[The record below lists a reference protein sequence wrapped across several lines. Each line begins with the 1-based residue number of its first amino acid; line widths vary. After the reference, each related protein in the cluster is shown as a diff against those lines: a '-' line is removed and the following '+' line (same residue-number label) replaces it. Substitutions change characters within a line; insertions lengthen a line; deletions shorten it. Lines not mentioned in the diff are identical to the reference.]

1 MIDNTTTAI
10 ENGIGYMPKDRDRE
24 SMFWEPVLRIILSFR
39 YWTILEGARSVRK
52 KKARRLAEEMA
63 KKLSVKMSGVT
74 QLAKELSGGN
84 KQKVVVAKWL
94 ANNSNIFI
102 MDCPTRGID
111 IGVKSAIYDLMTE
124 LKENGKSMIMISEEM
139 PEVLGM
145 ADRVLIMKDGRIS
158 GEYSRSGR
166 AYRE

>member
-1 MIDNTTTAI
+1 MKLDSGQVILPDKNVVIDNTTTAI

-24 SMFWEPVLRIILSFR
+24 SMFLGASIEDNIILPSLDNLKVR
-39 YWTILEGARSVRK
+39 GLIRK

-145 ADRVLIMKDGRIS
+145 ADLSLIHI
-158 GEYSRSGR
+158 
-166 AYRE
+166 